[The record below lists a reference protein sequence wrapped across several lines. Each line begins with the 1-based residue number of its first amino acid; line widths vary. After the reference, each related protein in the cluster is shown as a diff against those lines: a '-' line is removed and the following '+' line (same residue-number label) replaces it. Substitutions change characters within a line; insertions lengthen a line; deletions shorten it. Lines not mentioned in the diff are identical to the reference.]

1 MIALAALAMVM
12 APAQPEAAAAPA
24 GSPSTARHKRHRT
37 RPPRPPGVSDWTID
51 ASVTLTSDYRP
62 GGISSTEG
70 KPALEAD
77 VEVHHRSGVFASAFA
92 STLARNGGDR
102 VEVDLAGGYTHKVG
116 GIDVSMLATAYL
128 FPGVPRSAYI
138 EGQIEASKR
147 LGSVT
152 LGASVAYSPPQP
164 GTGHRSNLYTGVT
177 ADYDIP
183 HSPWSFDAAFGRENG
198 AFGNR
203 KLDWSVGTTLS
214 LPPFDLSLGY
224 FDTARTFA
232 ARHAGRTVITSL
244 SISF

>member
-1 MIALAALAMVM
+1 MIALAALATVM
-12 APAQPEAAAAPA
+12 APAQSVAPSAPA
-24 GSPSTARHKRHRT
+24 SRASTARHKRHRT
-37 RPPRPPGVSDWTID
+37 RPARPKTKGDWTID
-51 ASVTLTSDYRP
+51 GSVTLASDYRP
-62 GGISSTEG
+62 GGISSTNG
-70 KPALEAD
+70 KPALEAN
-77 VEVHHRSGVFASAFA
+77 VEVHHRSGVFATAFA

-102 VEVDLAGGYTHKVG
+102 VEVDLAGGYTRKVD
-116 GIDVSMLATAYL
+116 GIDVSVLATAYL

-147 LGSVT
+147 IGPAT

-177 ADYDIP
+177 ADYDVP
-183 HSPWSFDAAFGRENG
+183 HSPWSFDAALGRENG

-214 LPPFDLSLGY
+214 LPLFDLSLGY
-224 FDTARTFA
+224 FDTARTFS
-232 ARHAGRTVITSL
+232 ARHAGKTVITSL